1 MGGATI
7 AGDLCC
13 SIESFGVRATGLS
26 RGLEEP
32 DPDMVLNNP
41 PRKPPGFLFDS
52 LDSVDTCL
60 CLIGGAVAWCG
71 DVKLV
76 CGVCGVLGIEGAIEE
91 GVISIS
97 DSWENARF
105 IAGGR

>member
-1 MGGATI
+1 
-7 AGDLCC
+7 
-13 SIESFGVRATGLS
+13 
-26 RGLEEP
+26 
-32 DPDMVLNNP
+32 MVLNNP

-52 LDSVDTCL
+52 FDSVDTCL
-60 CLIGGAVAWCG
+60 CLIGGAVTWCG
-71 DVKLV
+71 EAKLV

-105 IAGGR
+105 ITGGR